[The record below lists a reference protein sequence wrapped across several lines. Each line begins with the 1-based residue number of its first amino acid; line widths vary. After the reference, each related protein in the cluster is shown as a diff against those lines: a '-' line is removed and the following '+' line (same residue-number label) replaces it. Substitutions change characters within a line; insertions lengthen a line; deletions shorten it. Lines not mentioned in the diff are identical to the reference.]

1 MVASFS
7 VFAVIAV
14 AEMPLH
20 PGLKISGTIYILAVL
35 SALLCYGGKSGVCCT
50 VQDVYRLQD
59 KNLLKTY
66 IF

>member
-1 MVASFS
+1 MVAPFS
-7 VFAVIAV
+7 VVTAISKNAFTS
-14 AEMPLH
+14 
-20 PGLKISGTIYILAVL
+20 PGLKMSVMIYILAVL

-59 KNLLKTY
+59 KNLLKTS